1 MTKKSKVGLIAGFV
15 LLATGLLFFQNCSGT
30 SFGVAD
36 SSLQPGEAIRPPVVQ
51 NPFESQSRLQ
61 SLFPEGTTSQTNQK
75 VKALFVVDN
84 SATMNASQTNLS
96 NNIDVLLKELQ
107 KYDTEIQVVSTT
119 YSSKDCTNGS
129 TNITACGQAA
139 LFTHTPFSQNDIGD
153 GWYRFSSF
161 NTANVINTFSLNSSL
176 TTDQVAQVRTNIVN
190 KIKSLNTFG
199 SDIESPFA
207 VAVAQANSFF
217 KTGDRGLIFIITD
230 EDDTGSTYV
239 LGETMF
245 TSSESKTVIDRP
257 VVPGIWY
264 TNYGKEHISSEGQ
277 CFAYNEF
284 NQYIG
289 SNRIDL
295 GTYEYASMGECTA
308 AIAAMPNCSL
318 RCQPHRDLWSSS
330 APLNGRTVEQACAEV
345 TVYAWETRGPCVG
358 GPITLNLDTSE
369 VRNKQVGYALGVD
382 EVTISTARS
391 LGQNGL
397 RDLYVSKFKNE
408 VLTKL
413 GSKYLISIM
422 ANVEGQSCA
431 LGSGKQTYDKF
442 FGSIQSQFPA
452 TNFKISSICQNQS
465 SSEGI
470 AKVAADFNFIVNTK
484 YKLNLLT
491 NESVRSAKLISE
503 SGVTMDLIPGQ
514 DYKVENDQFVLL
526 KSGVATFV
534 RIDVEI
540 SKN

>member
-207 VAVAQANSFF
+207 VAVAQANSCC
-217 KTGDRGLIFIITD
+217 KTGDLGLIFSSTD
-230 EDDTGSTYV
+230 
-239 LGETMF
+239 
-245 TSSESKTVIDRP
+245 
-257 VVPGIWY
+257 
-264 TNYGKEHISSEGQ
+264 
-277 CFAYNEF
+277 
-284 NQYIG
+284 
-289 SNRIDL
+289 
-295 GTYEYASMGECTA
+295 
-308 AIAAMPNCSL
+308 
-318 RCQPHRDLWSSS
+318 
-330 APLNGRTVEQACAEV
+330 
-345 TVYAWETRGPCVG
+345 
-358 GPITLNLDTSE
+358 
-369 VRNKQVGYALGVD
+369 
-382 EVTISTARS
+382 
-391 LGQNGL
+391 
-397 RDLYVSKFKNE
+397 
-408 VLTKL
+408 
-413 GSKYLISIM
+413 
-422 ANVEGQSCA
+422 
-431 LGSGKQTYDKF
+431 
-442 FGSIQSQFPA
+442 
-452 TNFKISSICQNQS
+452 
-465 SSEGI
+465 
-470 AKVAADFNFIVNTK
+470 
-484 YKLNLLT
+484 
-491 NESVRSAKLISE
+491 
-503 SGVTMDLIPGQ
+503 
-514 DYKVENDQFVLL
+514 
-526 KSGVATFV
+526 
-534 RIDVEI
+534 
-540 SKN
+540 